1 MGKSGWVTAWVLGV
15 AAAPAYAE
23 DPPTPFDR
31 GHVSVNLLVTEQTAF
46 DTTRVGFGAGFGYF
60 VLDGV
65 ELGASA
71 LHVFGNGPSLD
82 EVSPSLRYTAQPLVG
97 SWPVIPY
104 VGAFYNHWFVGGGFS
119 DVDAVG
125 GRAGLV
131 RLSGKLIV
139 GLGIAYE
146 HTVSTC
152 SSGCDTISPDV
163 TFGFTF

>member
-1 MGKSGWVTAWVLGV
+1 MVRSGWVTAFVLAA

-23 DPPTPFDR
+23 GPPTPFDR
-31 GHVSVNLLVTEQTAF
+31 GQVSVNLLVTEQSAF

-71 LHVFGNGPSLD
+71 LHVFGDGPSLD
-82 EVSPSLRYTAQPLVG
+82 EVSPSVRYTAQPLVG
-97 SWPVIPY
+97 SWPLIPY
-104 VGAFYNHWFVGGGFS
+104 AGAFYNHWFVGGGFA

-125 GRAGLV
+125 ARAGLL
-131 RLSGKLIV
+131 RLSGKMIV
-139 GLGIAYE
+139 GLGIAYQ

-152 SSGCDTISPDV
+152 SSSCDTIAPDI